1 MSLSLGNQVETIS
14 KLFILNRNKENF
26 KKAVTLKIVGYD
38 ISGLQIADFEIP
50 KENINKVK
58 TLIIEEMESQI
69 KILKEIRSN
78 NETKLA

>member
-14 KLFILNRNKENF
+14 KLFILERNKENF
-26 KKAVTLKIVGYD
+26 KKATTLKIVGYD
-38 ISGLQIADFEIP
+38 ISGAQIAGFEIP
-50 KENINKVK
+50 KENTDKVK